1 VAWLLRLHL
10 LASPAAPQTLD
21 RRVLCTPNG
30 GTSGASVYN
39 GILIKTGHCGVISQ
53 GIVRL
58 SGLIAT
64 FSSTSKLTKITAMT
78 KTVQNNNMEV
88 ETEPG
93 CVR

>member
-58 SGLIAT
+58 SGLTTTLFTSGPTKDTAT
-64 FSSTSKLTKITAMT
+64 TTTA
-78 KTVQNNNMEV
+78 QNDESLEFQN
-88 ETEPG
+88 ETA
-93 CVR
+93 